1 VIYCNLCDPDPTDET
16 GTEEELTTEV
26 DGEVLAAL
34 DLDGEGVPVI
44 AELREDDDVWLG
56 VAKAMAKRCFRKFP
70 AAVSGDGWRLGR
82 GQFVQSTE
90 EYVMQE

>member
-1 VIYCNLCDPDPTDET
+1 MDER
-16 GTEEELTTEV
+16 GTEEELTAEV

-44 AELREDDDVWLG
+44 TELREDDDDVWLG
-56 VAKAMAKRCFRKFP
+56 VAKAMAKRCFQKFP

-82 GQFVQSTE
+82 GRVMQSME
-90 EYVMQE
+90 EYIVQE